1 MMKPDKM
8 QTDDDEPKWLAHA
21 GRILREKAPQE
32 EKPKRPTTPPPQE
45 KTPRPKTPAPKTP
58 APKKRVKE
66 TDTDTSTKKKLAS
79 LEKQTATLKKQLAKR

>member
-1 MMKPDKM
+1 MKPDKM

-45 KTPRPKTPAPKTP
+45 KTKT
-58 APKKRVKE
+58 
-66 TDTDTSTKKKLAS
+66 
-79 LEKQTATLKKQLAKR
+79 TALLRLRAGRGARA